1 MKRNIVRI
9 QKCEHRYEKSANRPV
24 QFLRF
29 NKTVHLP
36 QIQGTPHLSQHCL
49 LSLTQ
54 KINTGDMVKLLSEIK
69 ITESGKQQQT
79 ENELLPTLMSSPVLQ
94 KSLSVTGVE
103 FCYHISSVT
112 SDRVWVSDWNNV
124 SLIDTAAG
132 KTIYRLTDYSELE
145 SGNHTVNSESELIY
159 IDDNANISK
168 LSTDMKTTTLL
179 IDKTDPVWTPVCVYC
194 SPSSGDLLVGM
205 NIYNRHTGLFIGKV
219 MRYNVSCQ
227 PTQTIPQHNT
237 PNNLYQ
243 SPRFITENNN
253 GDVVVSD
260 SACRTV
266 VVTSRKGIH
275 RFSYKG
281 PRSSGPRLS
290 PRGICTDVMSH
301 ILLCD
306 GITNTVQMLSK
317 DGKLLK
323 YFLTDQSPGISYY
336 APYGLRYDFNTY
348 CLWVESESPR
358 DANESTLSVY
368 RYINRHLAILGKP
381 ELSYTHLL
389 QKNL

>member
-1 MKRNIVRI
+1 MKRNIARI
-9 QKCEHRYEKSANRPV
+9 QKYEHRYEKSANRPV

-29 NKTVHLP
+29 IKTVHLP
-36 QIQGTPHLSQHCL
+36 QIQDTPHLSQHCL

-54 KINTGDMVKLLSEIK
+54 KINTGDMIELLSEIK
-69 ITESGKQQQT
+69 ITGSGKQRQAG
-79 ENELLPTLMSSPVLQ
+79 NELLPTLMSSPVLQ

-132 KTIYRLTDYSELE
+132 NTIYRLTDYSELE

-179 IDKTDPVWTPVCVYC
+179 IDKTDPVWTPVCVYY

-260 SACRTV
+260 SARRAV

-323 YFLTDQSPGISYY
+323 YLLTDQSPGISYY
-336 APYGLRYDFNTY
+336 APYGLSYDFNTH

-368 RYINRHLAILGKP
+368 RYINRHPAILD
-381 ELSYTHLL
+381 
-389 QKNL
+389 QK